1 MAMHQYASF
10 PGHMYQTKQR
20 GPEHQLLKVPCKR
33 TQTQC
38 PAEDYQ
44 PDPTATQESP
54 NQGVYAP
61 PSYET
66 AAEAKDTTPYTTRSG
81 RQVNQV
87 AKPVR
92 LDYGHWLSVA

>member
-1 MAMHQYASF
+1 MPLSQVICIRRNREALSTNSSKS
-10 PGHMYQTKQR
+10 G
-20 GPEHQLLKVPCKR
+20 PCKR

-44 PDPTATQESP
+44 PDPAATQESP
-54 NQGVYAP
+54 THGVYAP

-87 AKPVR
+87 TKPVR